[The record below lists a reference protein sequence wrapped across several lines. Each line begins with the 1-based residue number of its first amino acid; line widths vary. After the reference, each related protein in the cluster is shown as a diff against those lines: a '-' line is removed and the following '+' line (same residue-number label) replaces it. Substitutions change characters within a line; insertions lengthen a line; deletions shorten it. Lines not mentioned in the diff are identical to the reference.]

1 MNNGGLRNILPKGNI
16 TKGDIYKLIFE
27 NELVVLELTNDEFG
41 ELINYLISRNGEPF
55 SGMEVK
61 VFADLNYT
69 YKFNNNFTFQNN
81 KKLKILTSDYLA
93 NGGDDMFFFKK
104 KTQKKT
110 KYKVKRCNY

>member
-1 MNNGGLRNILPKGNI
+1 
-16 TKGDIYKLIFE
+16 
-27 NELVVLELTNDEFG
+27 
-41 ELINYLISRNGEPF
+41 
-55 SGMEVK
+55 MEVK

-104 KTQKKT
+104 RLKK
-110 KYKVKRCNY
+110 N